1 MKNRS
6 ASCVVYP
13 ESCPD
18 LISAINHLEP
28 MRYAY
33 ILHDCDTDEFGELK
47 KSHYHVYLYFEN
59 ARQFSSIANAFC
71 IAENNIEPVK
81 NLRSL
86 IRYFSHIDY
95 PDKWQYNFQDIVSFN
110 LDIEKHYADV
120 SESARINQM
129 LDLIEDC
136 LSKGMP
142 TIDIMRECANKGFY
156 ADLRRSGWLG
166 HQIIEE
172 SRKKAVNCIERLETS
187 SMQF

>member
-1 MKNRS
+1 MKSRS
-6 ASCVVYP
+6 AHCIVYP

-18 LISAINHLEP
+18 IEFAINKLEP
-28 MRYAY
+28 VRYAY
-33 ILHDCDTDEFGELK
+33 ILHDADTDENGELK

-59 ARQFSSIANAFC
+59 ARYFSSIANQFC

-81 NLRSL
+81 NVRSL

-95 PDKWQYNFQDIVSFN
+95 SDKFQYNYKDIISFN
-110 LDIEKHYADV
+110 LDIDKHYADI
-120 SESARINQM
+120 SECTRINSM

-136 LSKGMP
+136 LSKGMS

-172 SRKKAVNCIERLETS
+172 SRKKAENGIEHPKKG

>member
-6 ASCVVYP
+6 AHCIVYP
-13 ESCPD
+13 ESCAD
-18 LISAINHLEP
+18 IEYAINKLEP
-28 MRYAY
+28 VRYAY
-33 ILHDCDTDEFGELK
+33 ILHNCDTDENGVLK

-59 ARQFSSIANAFC
+59 ARYYSAIANEFC

-81 NLRSL
+81 NVRSL
-86 IRYFSHIDY
+86 IRYFSHIDNSEKY
-95 PDKWQYNFQDIVSFN
+95 QYNYTDIVAFN
-110 LDIEKHYADV
+110 MDIEKHYADV
-120 SESARINQM
+120 SESMRINSM

-142 TIDIMRECANKGFY
+142 TIDIIRECANKGFY

-172 SRKKAVNCIERLETS
+172 SRKKAVNGIERLETS